1 MAVYLSF
8 GRLTKICIQVLASCK
23 QRKLKWEKGKKKKVP
38 ISSGNIHIFG
48 DFFIIFSL
56 SLKQYRFLQRQTAA
70 LLVCSCQ
77 TYRNSGLSSL
87 PFRLS
92 GGIRY
97 SSATP
102 PLVQRVKKN
111 HSARNSWCEFLVPR
125 LGSWDSA
132 ESLRIICMEMDR
144 RKQLAEISKTWR
156 FRILSQTLTH
166 VRIPGRASF
175 SLVLTLSF
183 RRIQSPT
190 QDAEIVHD

>member
-1 MAVYLSF
+1 M
-8 GRLTKICIQVLASCK
+8 R
-23 QRKLKWEKGKKKKVP
+23 KGKKNRFLFLQG
-38 ISSGNIHIFG
+38 IYTFFG
-48 DFFIIFSL
+48 DFFVIFSL
-56 SLKQYRFLQRQTAA
+56 SLKQYCFLQRQTAA

-77 TYRNSGLSSL
+77 THRNSGLSSL

-102 PLVQRVKKN
+102 PLFQRVKKN
-111 HSARNSWCEFLVPR
+111 HGARNSWCEFLVPR
-125 LGSWDSA
+125 LGSRDSA

-156 FRILSQTLTH
+156 FRILSQALTH